1 MCEVVL
7 TM

>member
-1 MCEVVL
+1 VVL